1 MRRPLN
7 TENSTMHT
15 HSSDRWN
22 RKLLRRGAAA
32 ITTGV
37 SVLLLATSP
46 ALAVKPGQFKLVGA
60 SLETSSDLVSL
71 PAPGGTLVLARDC
84 EACESK
90 ELRLAPDT
98 QFRVNGKAVGFA
110 DFRKAATASAQP
122 LYVYYRRAD
131 FTLLKLDLEIYD

>member
-1 MRRPLN
+1 MNTSSPAFHEFRALRRPAA
-7 TENSTMHT
+7 TV
-15 HSSDRWN
+15 
-22 RKLLRRGAAA
+22 AAA
-32 ITTGV
+32 LT
-37 SVLLLATSP
+37 LLLVSSAP

>member
-1 MRRPLN
+1 MV
-7 TENSTMHT
+7 T
-15 HSSDRWN
+15 
-22 RKLLRRGAAA
+22 AAL
-32 ITTGV
+32 
-37 SVLLLATSP
+37 SLLLLTSAP
-46 ALAVKPGQFKLVGA
+46 VLAAKPGEFKLIGA

-84 EACESK
+84 AACESK

-98 QFRVNGKAVGFA
+98 QFRVNGKTVGYA

-131 FTLLKLDLEIYD
+131 FTLLKLNLEIYD